1 MAKKEKSL
9 NEELEQISSED
20 VEELEDENQELD
32 QFEDASEDEE
42 DIDPEE
48 VFKACD
54 DLLNAKFFDV
64 EFFKTLF
71 METRKMIDE
80 AYKNRTKSKQA
91 EDDWDNMVYNLT
103 SKATDEPIFQDF
115 LGYAYKKGTY
125 DFCLMNF
132 EKYLKWTILAGA
144 NGNGFS
150 LSKLQ
155 LFFNSQIEYIL
166 SQEGQQYIID
176 LLMLSF
182 DEYVLFLTK
191 KLCMNIV
198 EDLNLTPVELFKEDE
213 VYVEQNDRLMRQF
226 ELIKEK
232 AKDKLVKEC
241 ENLYQKM
248 LKVDEINEELAVED
262 NSFEEQEPE
271 AKEVDV
277 EAEAM
282 KNLDS
287 GNKFVKKKT
296 SKKQFRW

>member
-1 MAKKEKSL
+1 MAKKDENLKEEPVETKTEIEPEIEE
-9 NEELEQISSED
+9 NEE
-20 VEELEDENQELD
+20 VN
-32 QFEDASEDEE
+32 
-42 DIDPEE
+42 PEE

-80 AYKNRTKSKQA
+80 AYKNRSKSKQA
-91 EDDWDNMVYNLT
+91 EDDWDNIVFNLT
-103 SKATDEPIFQDF
+103 SKAVDEPIFQDF

-166 SQEGQQYIID
+166 SQEGQEYIMN
-176 LLMLSF
+176 LLMLSGE
-182 DEYVLFLTK
+182 EYVLFLTK
-191 KLCMNIV
+191 KLCAYIV
-198 EDLNLTPVELFKEDE
+198 KDLNLNPVDLFKEDE
-213 VYVEQNDRLMRQF
+213 VYVEQNEKLMRQF

-232 AKDKLVKEC
+232 AK
-241 ENLYQKM
+241 
-248 LKVDEINEELAVED
+248 EELASECKNLYESMLKIDELNSKLEEENVVEE
-262 NSFEEQEPE
+262 SPE
-271 AKEVDV
+271 VKEVDI

-282 KNLDS
+282 KNMDS
-287 GNKFVKKKT
+287 SNKFVKKKT
-296 SKKQFRW
+296 SKKQFRWWGKKWAQSE

>member
-1 MAKKEKSL
+1 
-9 NEELEQISSED
+9 
-20 VEELEDENQELD
+20 
-32 QFEDASEDEE
+32 
-42 DIDPEE
+42 
-48 VFKACD
+48 
-54 DLLNAKFFDV
+54 
-64 EFFKTLF
+64 
-71 METRKMIDE
+71 
-80 AYKNRTKSKQA
+80 
-91 EDDWDNMVYNLT
+91 
-103 SKATDEPIFQDF
+103 
-115 LGYAYKKGTY
+115 
-125 DFCLMNF
+125 F